1 MLTFDHVTKRYGDR
15 SVLEDFTYDFPER
28 GILAVTGPSGCG
40 KTTLLRLA
48 AGLEKPD
55 HGSVRYTGIG
65 CSMAFQEPRLFPHL
79 TVAENLALVLTAPGK
94 SGPDVKGAAREA
106 AMAWLDKV
114 GLTDA
119 KDLFPAQLS
128 GGMKQRLSLARAL
141 AFPADLL
148 LLDEPFSN
156 LDAARKAELYPLLR
170 AQAASRLI
178 LLVSHAPDEVEALAD
193 RVLTW
198 EEITA
203 GTR

>member
-15 SVLEDFTYDFPER
+15 SVLEDFTYAFPER
-28 GILAVTGPSGCG
+28 GVVAVTGPSGCG

-55 HGSVRYTGIG
+55 RGSVRYTGTG
-65 CSMAFQEPRLFPHL
+65 RSMVFQEPRLFPHL
-79 TVAENLALVLTAPGK
+79 TVAENLALVLTA
-94 SGPDVKGAAREA
+94 SGQGNAQANDARATAPD
-106 AMAWLDKV
+106 WLDKV
-114 GLTDA
+114 GLSDA
-119 KDLFPAQLS
+119 RDLYPAALS
-128 GGMKQRLSLARAL
+128 GGMKQRLALARAL

-170 AQAASRLI
+170 DQAASRLI